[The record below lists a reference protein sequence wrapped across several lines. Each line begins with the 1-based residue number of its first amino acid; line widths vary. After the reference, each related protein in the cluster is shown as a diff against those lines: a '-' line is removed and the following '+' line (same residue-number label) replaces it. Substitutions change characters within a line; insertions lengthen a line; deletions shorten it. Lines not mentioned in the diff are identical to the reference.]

1 MFGRTL
7 VDRANVKQ
15 FCGNVWRNIRFYML
29 AVNLPHAAQY
39 PRHLQHSSSSSS
51 SSNKQQPTTDKRQT
65 TATSTLSFVGSSNRA
80 SYCCVGV
87 PQGAAAAAE
96 AVAAATA
103 EEAATSVAATLA
115 LATVADCAELL
126 LTVYRALQQRQLSL
140 DNVSLFMLHFPF
152 PSPPSACYICQSVS
166 RQRPRGIVALSAHSA
181 IFISCIHMAH
191 IC

>member
-29 AVNLPHAAQY
+29 ADNLPHAAQY
-39 PRHLQHSSSSSS
+39 PRHLQHS

-80 SYCCVGV
+80 CYCCVGV
-87 PQGAAAAAE
+87 PQAAAAAVE

-152 PSPPSACYICQSVS
+152 LSPLSPSLFMLHLSV
-166 RQRPRGIVALSAHSA
+166 RQQTKASWHCCIVCPQRYLH
-181 IFISCIHMAH
+181 
-191 IC
+191 

>member
-29 AVNLPHAAQY
+29 ADKLPQAAQY
-39 PRHLQHSSSSSS
+39 PRHLQHSSSSSSS

-87 PQGAAAAAE
+87 PQAAAAAAAE

-140 DNVSLFMLHFPF
+140 DNVSLFTLHFPF
-152 PSPPSACYICQSVS
+152 LPPLSPCLLMLHLSV
-166 RQRPRGIVALSAHSA
+166 RQQTMASWHCCIVCPQRYLH
-181 IFISCIHMAH
+181 
-191 IC
+191 